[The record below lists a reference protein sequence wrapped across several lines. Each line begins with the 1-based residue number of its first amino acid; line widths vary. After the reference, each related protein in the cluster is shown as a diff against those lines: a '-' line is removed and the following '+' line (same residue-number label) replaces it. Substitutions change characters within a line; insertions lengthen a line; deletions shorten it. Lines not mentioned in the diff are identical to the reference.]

1 MAGKRTA
8 RDREPRDRLID
19 AALSLA
25 AERGWG
31 RVTLA
36 EIAEKAGLSLA
47 ELHHAAP
54 TKTHLLRLWVQRIDA
69 AVLAG
74 PAADSGES
82 ARDRLFEV
90 LMRRLDAL
98 KPEKPALASIVDGV
112 SRDPVQAFCG
122 WPALLR
128 SMAWMLEAAG
138 IDASGL
144 KGALRAR
151 GLALVWLATLRT
163 FLTDESD
170 DMAATMATLDRA
182 LKRAEP
188 FGRALE
194 GGFSVAPHRAG

>member
-1 MAGKRTA
+1 MVGKRA
-8 RDREPRDRLID
+8 SKDREPKDRLID

-25 AERGWG
+25 AVRGWG

-36 EIAEKAGLSLA
+36 EIAEKAGVSLA
-47 ELHHAAP
+47 QLHHAAP
-54 TKTHLLRLWVQRIDA
+54 SKAHLLRLWMQRIDA
-69 AVLAG
+69 EILAG
-74 PAADSGES
+74 PAPDSGDS

-98 KPEKPALASIVDGV
+98 KPQKAALASIVDSL

-128 SMAWMLEAAG
+128 SMSWMLEAAG

-163 FLTDESD
+163 FLTDESE
-170 DMAATMATLDRA
+170 DMAATMAVLDRA

-188 FGRALE
+188 FGRALD
-194 GGFSVAPHRAG
+194 GRIFVAPQRAG